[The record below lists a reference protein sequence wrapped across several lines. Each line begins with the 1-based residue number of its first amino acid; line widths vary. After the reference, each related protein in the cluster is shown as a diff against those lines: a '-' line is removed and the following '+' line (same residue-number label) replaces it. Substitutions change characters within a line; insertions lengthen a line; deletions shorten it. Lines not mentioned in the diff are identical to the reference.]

1 MRSLCRILIAVG
13 LVAALAGCQPL
24 DLRALDGS
32 QWRTVSIANVGP
44 LPARPPMITFRG
56 RGASGSGTCST
67 FSITSMTLD
76 ATVKPAR
83 LTFDDLTSTSS
94 DCPEQLRRVDEAFLQ
109 ALARTQSIRLDG
121 GRLVLDGPGGTLVFE
136 RVVGDSSDST

>member
-1 MRSLCRILIAVG
+1 VADREHRQRRAVAGATTHDHVQGSRSLGVRQL
-13 LVAALAGCQPL
+13 L
-24 DLRALDGS
+24 DLLDH
-32 QWRTVSIANVGP
+32 VD
-44 LPARPPMITFRG
+44 
-56 RGASGSGTCST
+56 
-67 FSITSMTLD
+67 LD
-76 ATVKPAR
+76 ATVNPAR